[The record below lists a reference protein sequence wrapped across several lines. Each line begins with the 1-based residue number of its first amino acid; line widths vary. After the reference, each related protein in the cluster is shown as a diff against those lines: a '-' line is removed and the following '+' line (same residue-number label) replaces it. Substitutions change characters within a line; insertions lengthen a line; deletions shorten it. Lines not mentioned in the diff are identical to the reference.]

1 MDKVELTNF
10 EREYSY
16 LRYGG
21 SATEFMLDNPEA
33 VKQIKEEAKIVL
45 EFAEKEVKQQTIAK
59 ACKYLQDHREEV
71 ETEDNGISGWI
82 SDEFIEKFK
91 KAMRDE

>member
-1 MDKVELTNF
+1 MEK
-10 EREYSY
+10 EYSD
-16 LRYGG
+16 LNKGLV
-21 SATEFMLDNPEA
+21 SAKGVA
-33 VKQIKEEAKIVL
+33 VYMAYETGK
-45 EFAEKEVKQQTIAK
+45 KEVIAK

-91 KAMRDE
+91 KAM

>member
-1 MDKVELTNF
+1 MDKVELTKF

-21 SATEFMLDNPEA
+21 SATEFMLYNPEA

-45 EFAEKEVKQQTIAK
+45 ELAEKEVKQQMITK
-59 ACKYLQDHREEV
+59 ACKYLQEHREEV

-82 SDEFIEKFK
+82 SDEFIEDFENYMKG
-91 KAMRDE
+91 